1 MSTTWSARAAKRF
14 VLGEEVGCVWLLGVG
29 LCLVERWLARD
40 WSRWPLTRA
49 EEIGGCLRTWA
60 DVRSGQVDSKLASIA
75 LHHVERAGENIV
87 AW

>member
-1 MSTTWSARAAKRF
+1 M
-14 VLGEEVGCVWLLGVG
+14 LGEELGCALMLVVG
-29 LCLVERWLARD
+29 LVFVDRWLARG

-60 DVRSGQVDSKLASIA
+60 DVRSGHVDSRFASIA
-75 LHHVERAGENIV
+75 LHHVERDGENIV